1 MSLILVG
8 NNGKTYNYNSTSRL
22 ILSGEE
28 LLETE
33 IIQQAYETP
42 KKLICRYKSGGYT
55 DVMKSYPVIMMAKAI
70 TNNGAS
76 CIIKNVDVEN

>member
-1 MSLILVG
+1 METMEKHII
-8 NNGKTYNYNSTSRL
+8 YNSTSRL